1 MSGSKSKGRM
11 GRVARFAVGGVTGL
25 LAVVATATGI
35 QWYWS
40 AIVFS
45 AAIVIML
52 GRRRVFRAGV
62 TRRPDELVCRYI
74 PWFESNA
81 LFGFVLLPLIGISAF
96 AAGNAPDNPTWVRYV
111 GLALLAV
118 TPVIMFS
125 VVSMWR
131 RCILCI
137 APSALTIRTAA
148 PKDVLTE
155 VPRHRVRSVA
165 PKVVPNGVSGESL
178 QVEIVYETSDSNP
191 DTKTV
196 LLGLQLSVQ
205 PQNLLDA
212 LVAWKDA
219 TGDDPNELLD
229 RIEGILR
236 GCSPAAV

>member
-1 MSGSKSKGRM
+1 MR
-11 GRVARFAVGGVTGL
+11 RLARLTVGGVTGL
-25 LAVVATATGI
+25 LAAVATATGI

-52 GRRRVFRAGV
+52 GRRRIVRAGV

-81 LFGFVLLPLIGISAF
+81 LFGFVLLPLIGISAV

-131 RCILCI
+131 RCILVFS
-137 APSALTIRTAA
+137 PSALTIRTAA

-155 VPRHRVRSVA
+155 IPRHRVRSIT
-165 PKVVPNGVSGESL
+165 PKIVPNGVSGESL
-178 QVEIVYETSDSNP
+178 QVEIVYETSDSGS

-196 LLGLQLSVQ
+196 MLGLQLSVR

-229 RIEGILR
+229 RIEEILR
-236 GCSPAAV
+236 GRSPAAV